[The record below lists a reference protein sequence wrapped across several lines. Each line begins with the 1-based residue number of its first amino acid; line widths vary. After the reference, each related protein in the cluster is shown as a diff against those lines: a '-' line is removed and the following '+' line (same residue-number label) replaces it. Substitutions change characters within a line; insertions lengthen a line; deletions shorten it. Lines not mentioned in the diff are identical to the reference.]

1 MACPKIK
8 HGMEIKLTAVFR
20 KFPEGYAASRVK
32 LDTMEPLDATRI
44 DRRIIAIIRDL
55 RKEGRL

>member
-1 MACPKIK
+1 
-8 HGMEIKLTAVFR
+8 MEIKLTAVSR